1 MRRVSGA
8 WLSFAVAVAVAS
20 WSGCAA
26 DPAEPVD
33 PRDGVDEPL
42 SDVLSGDADLVAIP
56 RSTTAEQVAAR
67 ARRGLRSSGSGDFY
81 LAIRRSALQER
92 WFWSTYLE
100 QLQPYGPSPGTLGT
114 RVVRFREHNGKLF
127 VLDADDR
134 RATSDVFE
142 PELIIDSFEIVH
154 GGWLSALPGSGNYV
168 VIDPAAGQN
177 RFGALADWWA
187 EGAAP
192 VRLETELSF
201 VEDFKSWSDGAS
213 YAHVFAAYADRP
225 IGTPADVDIN
235 EFRVGATTR
244 VTLRRY
250 AETPGY
256 TRTPAP
262 GAPHYFLS
270 DPLNFGN
277 PSVQQYAV
285 KWAIR
290 PGMQPIKWK
299 IGRAILDVQSDPS
312 LGGADLLGAIKRGV
326 ESWNDAFGF
335 PVFTAELAGPND
347 RFGDDHHNFIIV
359 DPDPS
364 LGYAYADWRINPNTH
379 EVRGASVYLSGAFF
393 YPFPDDDLSGSALA
407 APPAPRAQR
416 PRLTWQDQHQ
426 EPLCIRYADERRAP
440 TGPSQLTGAQK
451 LEHYIQEVI
460 AHEIGHTLGLRHN
473 FKGSLVP
480 PTSSVMEYNLA
491 DVAFVQP
498 EPGPYDV
505 DAIRYLYGLSSA
517 LPAQP
522 FCTDEHTQLD
532 PNCVRFDVP
541 SPTPLVDYQI
551 PQYQFLLGWF
561 LEGWLPPE
569 LTDLYFSYYG
579 LELMGYARAGDPWE
593 AQAAW
598 NEILDGVRAPIDP
611 WLLAA
616 LPSYG
621 PAADAITAFW
631 FREIA
636 EPRAE
641 LSLPITDPVVIAR
654 VAQDGRG
661 AIVNLDGVRSY
672 ATRRQVV
679 DALKSMQ
686 HVDAYVAL
694 LEARATLSA
703 QLGALATTDQA
714 LTRDLI
720 ARIDAATSPYFE

>member
-1 MRRVSGA
+1 MKRRVRGA
-8 WLSFAVAVAVAS
+8 WLSLAFAATSLV
-20 WSGCAA
+20 GCAT
-26 DPAEPVD
+26 EPTEPRVD
-33 PRDGVDEPL
+33 GDGPGA
-42 SDVLSGDADLVAIP
+42 DVLLGDSDLVAIP
-56 RSTTAEQVAAR
+56 RTPSAEQVAAR
-67 ARRGLRSSGSGDFY
+67 TRRGLRSNGSGEFY

-114 RVVRFREHNGKLF
+114 RVVRFREHDGKLF
-127 VLDADDR
+127 VFDADDR

-142 PELIIDSFEIVH
+142 PDLIIDAFEIIQ
-154 GGWLSALPGSGNYV
+154 GGWFSALPGSGSYV
-168 VIDPAAGQN
+168 LIDPAAGQN

-192 VRLETELSF
+192 VKLETELSF

-213 YAHVFAAYADRP
+213 FAHVFAAYADRP
-225 IGTPADVDIN
+225 IGTPFDPDIN

-256 TRTPAP
+256 TRTPNP
-262 GAPHYFLS
+262 GVPHYFAS
-270 DPLNFGN
+270 DPLNFDN

-299 IGRAILDVQSDPS
+299 IGREILDVQSDPA
-312 LGGADLLGAIKRGV
+312 LGGADLYGAIERGI

-347 RFGDDHHNFIIV
+347 RFGDDHHNFVIV

-364 LGYAYADWRINPNTH
+364 LGYAYADWRTNPNTH
-379 EVRGASVYLSGAFF
+379 EVRGASVYLSSAFF
-393 YPFPDDDLSGSALA
+393 TPFPDDLA
-407 APPAPRAQR
+407 AEAPLAHPPAPHARR
-416 PRLTWQDQHQ
+416 PRLTWQDQRQ
-426 EPLCIRYADERRAP
+426 EPLCVRYADERRAP
-440 TGPSQLTGAQK
+440 TGPAQLTGAQK
-451 LEHYIQEVI
+451 LELYVQEVV

-491 DVAFVQP
+491 DVSFVQP
-498 EPGPYDV
+498 HPGPYDI
-505 DAIRYLYGLSSA
+505 DAIRYLYDLSPS
-517 LPAQP
+517 LPWQP
-522 FCTDEHTQLD
+522 FCTDDHTTTD

-541 SPTPLVDYQI
+541 STAPLVDYQI
-551 PQYQFLLGWF
+551 PQYQFLMTWF
-561 LEGWLPPE
+561 LEGWLPPDLVE
-569 LTDLYFSYYG
+569 LYFTYYG
-579 LELMGYARAGDPWE
+579 LELMGYARAGAPGE

-598 NEILDGVRAPIDP
+598 TTILDGVRAPIDP
-611 WLLAA
+611 AVLAA

-631 FREIA
+631 YRELVQPRGEIA
-636 EPRAE
+636 MA
-641 LSLPITDPVVIAR
+641 ITNPSVIAHL
-654 VAQDGRG
+654 AADGRG
-661 AIVNLDGVRSY
+661 AIENADGVRSY
-672 ATRRQVV
+672 ATRRIVV

-686 HVDAYVAL
+686 HVEAYVAL
-694 LEARATLSA
+694 VDARTALTA
-703 QLGALATTDQA
+703 QLGALGATDQV

-720 ARIDAATSPYFE
+720 ARIDAAISPYFE